1 MISSLGQQT
10 LPPTRP
16 GSSSPDRSPRPE
28 IESSS
33 VSTTP
38 TYSPRVGTVSET
50 PPQVQPP
57 SDPELRGVHL
67 HELLNKAYHLSIT
80 VEIYASDSHLASP
93 AIQQDLIRY
102 TAELSTC
109 MSQLQGQLAH
119 HQPGSWAG
127 GKIRESLQ
135 QARLSIASVP
145 SVPSF

>member
-1 MISSLGQQT
+1 MISSPGQQT
-10 LPPTRP
+10 LPPTRS

-38 TYSPRVGTVSET
+38 TYSPRVGTVAET

-67 HELLNKAYHLSIT
+67 DELLNKAYHLSIT
-80 VEIYASDSHLASP
+80 VEIYASDIHLASP
-93 AIQQDLIRY
+93 AIQQDLVRY
-102 TAELSTC
+102 TTALSAC
-109 MSQLQGQLAH
+109 MSQLQKQLAH
-119 HQPGSWAG
+119 HQPHSHVAV
-127 GKIRESLQ
+127 KIRESLE

-145 SVPSF
+145 SS